1 MEKTTKNYIFS
12 GISKRIYTFLFDALM
27 VFILAFV
34 LNLAFAPVLQSLTA
48 YSDKN
53 ALVNQKVNE
62 LYRIEEEAKLI
73 DFENLSGEKQDTPI
87 DMTQMFQKYIYQQ
100 VALSYQKD
108 SDGDFKNNNIVINEY
123 KHGVA
128 SKENDALAYLYT
140 TFIPNHPNQGLIDLN
155 KDPITYYVD
164 EILFKTINDKTL
176 FIVDD
181 GYPYLN
187 SKVGVILYNHVFE
200 GNLESKEGRA
210 NLGILQ
216 TYFHDVM
223 DASFKI
229 LKDYIPFK
237 DNFLIYYNNYNM
249 LITYNTSFQTI
260 VFASTF
266 LILMIILPLCLK
278 GKTLGNLVFKTAF
291 FDSNDEKASL
301 LKTTLKKMPDFIL
314 MFWLNFLVCVLT
326 TGASSLT
333 ATLFSIGNFNV
344 TLFSL
349 ISFSFIL
356 MIVDVIVGAIKQDK
370 RTLSEV
376 ICGVTM
382 KVREKDY
389 IN

>member
-1 MEKTTKNYIFS
+1 MEKTTKNYIFA

-34 LNLAFAPVLQSLTA
+34 LNLAFAPVLQSLPV
-48 YSDKN
+48 YSEKN

-62 LYRIEEEAKLI
+62 LYNIEEEAKLI

-87 DMTQMFQKYIYQQ
+87 DMPQMFQKYIYQQ

-108 SDGDFKNNNIVINEY
+108 SDGDFKNNNIVIEEY
-123 KHGVA
+123 KYGVA

-140 TFIPNHPNQGLIDLN
+140 TFIPNHPNQGMIDLN
-155 KDPITYYVD
+155 KDPISYYVD
-164 EILFKTINDKTL
+164 EILLKTINDKTL

-187 SKVGVILYNHVFE
+187 SKVGVSLYNHVFE
-200 GNLESKEGRA
+200 DNLESKEGRA

-223 DASFKI
+223 DSSFKI

-237 DNFLIYYNNYNM
+237 DNFLLYYNNYNI

-260 VFASTF
+260 VFVSTF

-278 GKTLGNLVFKTAF
+278 GKTLGNLVFKTVF

-301 LKTTLKKMPDFIL
+301 LKTTLKKMPDFVL
-314 MFWLNFLVCVLT
+314 MFWVNFLVCVLT

-344 TLFSL
+344 TLFSF
-349 ISFSFIL
+349 ISLSFIL